1 MQWRLLLERRTTG
14 YVWCDPSSTSAR
26 NSVHENEINL
36 NHQNHSDGKREQ
48 YLKQTVN
55 IEDKNNQMAESKVSL
70 SEVSEHESQASQS
83 TEPKLSDIDSNED
96 VGSSGRSRLAGLKQL
111 SFASL
116 TNIRQK
122 ISEGRRLLAAS
133 STRVMG
139 SSADGSSSDI
149 YSVRGSVSSQGGCYC
164 KSEDDGIPEPLNA
177 KVGGTRLSLQKAT
190 TAKNIAQS
198 TCGKGTPPQGMVLAG
213 LFPETA
219 ILTFHNIEL
228 EVLPQVVKTG
238 ISCLAKFH
246 VKIKSPILTSNQ

>member
-14 YVWCDPSSTSAR
+14 YTWCDPSSTSAK
-26 NSVHENEINL
+26 NSVHENEQHL
-36 NHQNHSDGKREQ
+36 NHNYNSDLEREQ
-48 YLKQTVN
+48 SSKQHIN
-55 IEDKNNQMAESKVSL
+55 NEDKNNQMNESMASM
-70 SEVSEHESQASQS
+70 SEVSDQESRDSQNADS
-83 TEPKLSDIDSNED
+83 KRSDIDSNED
-96 VGSSGRSRLAGLKQL
+96 VASSGRSRLAGLKQL

-139 SSADGSSSDI
+139 SSTEGSNSDM

-164 KSEDDGIPEPLNA
+164 KPEDDGIPEPLSA
-177 KVGGTRLSLQKAT
+177 KVGGTRLSLQQAT

-213 LFPETA
+213 LFPDTA

-228 EVLPQVVKTG
+228 EVLPQV
-238 ISCLAKFH
+238 
-246 VKIKSPILTSNQ
+246 

>member
-1 MQWRLLLERRTTG
+1 MKDDTLDATYLFITDSRGMQWRLLLERRTTG
-14 YVWCDPSSTSAR
+14 YTWCDPSSTSAK
-26 NSVHENEINL
+26 NSVHGSEIHIN
-36 NHQNHSDGKREQ
+36 QPQHSDWEREQ
-48 YLKQTVN
+48 SSNQTSN
-55 IEDKNNQMAESKVSL
+55 AEDKNSQIAASMVS
-70 SEVSEHESQASQS
+70 VSEESEALS
-83 TEPKLSDIDSNED
+83 TDPNRSDIDSADD

-139 SSADGSSSDI
+139 SSTEGSNSDM
-149 YSVRGSVSSQGGCYC
+149 YSIRGSVSSQGGCY
-164 KSEDDGIPEPLNA
+164 KSDDDGIPESLSA
-177 KVGGTRLSLQKAT
+177 KVGGTRLSLQRAT

-213 LFPETA
+213 LFPDTA

-228 EVLPQVVKTG
+228 EVLPQVERST
-238 ISCLAKFH
+238 
-246 VKIKSPILTSNQ
+246 

>member
-1 MQWRLLLERRTTG
+1 MKDETLDATYLFITDSRCMQWRLLLERRTTG
-14 YVWCDPSSTSAR
+14 YTWCDSSSLSAK
-26 NSVHENEINL
+26 NSIHESEQHL
-36 NHQNHSDGKREQ
+36 NQPNHSDWEREQ
-48 YLKQTVN
+48 SAKQASDA
-55 IEDKNNQMAESKVSL
+55 EGKNSQMAESTVS
-70 SEVSEHESQASQS
+70 VSEDSDAHNSD
-83 TEPKLSDIDSNED
+83 PNRSDIDSAED

-139 SSADGSSSDI
+139 SSTEGSNSDMF
-149 YSVRGSVSSQGGCYC
+149 SVRGSVSSQGGCY
-164 KSEDDGIPEPLNA
+164 KSEDDGVPEALNA
-177 KVGGTRLSLQKAT
+177 KVGGTRLSLQQAT

-213 LFPETA
+213 LFPDTA

-228 EVLPQVVKTG
+228 EVLPQV
-238 ISCLAKFH
+238 
-246 VKIKSPILTSNQ
+246 KIQK